1 MAISKKSSN
10 TTGFLKC
17 QFHTHAIGDALDHIS
32 HTPKELIDKAKKL
45 NYNVLSITSH
55 RTVIFTKELES
66 YAKKKGIL
74 LIPGIEFEINGKHI
88 LGINIDKKIEKIKT
102 FKELEKYKS
111 THENCLII
119 APHPFFPGKI
129 ALKKD
134 LTENIKSFDAIEY
147 SFCYTSTKNYN
158 KEAKAI
164 AKKEKLPMIAT
175 ADCHDLKNLDISYT
189 LIKSQKNTNKIIQ
202 TIKES
207 SFTNKKIKLVTQP
220 ISYFKI
226 GKIIAKQEIKNL
238 IKKLFK

>member
-1 MAISKKSSN
+1 LIKKN
-10 TTGFLKC
+10 KIPKGFLKC
-17 QFHTHAIGDALDHIS
+17 QFHTHAEGDALDHIS
-32 HTPKELIDKAKKL
+32 HTPKELVDEAKKL
-45 NYNVLSITSH
+45 GYSVLSITSH

-66 YAKKKGIL
+66 YAKRKGIL

-102 FKELEKYKS
+102 FEELKKYKS

-119 APHPFFPGKI
+119 APHPFFPLGVT
-129 ALKKD
+129 LKKD
-134 LTENIKSFDAIEY
+134 LTDNINLFDAIEY

-158 KEAKAI
+158 KDAISI

-189 LIKSQKNTNKIIQ
+189 FIKSQKNTDKIIK

-207 SFTNKKIKLVTQP
+207 SFSNKKIKLVTKP

-226 GKIIAKQEIKNL
+226 AKIIGKQEIKNF
-238 IKKLFK
+238 FKR

>member
-1 MAISKKSSN
+1 MKQKNKILK
-10 TTGFLKC
+10 GFLKC
-17 QFHTHAIGDALDHIS
+17 QFHTHAIGDILDHIS
-32 HTPKELIDKAKKL
+32 HTPEELIDEAKKL
-45 NYNVLSITSH
+45 GYNVLSITSH

-102 FKELEKYKS
+102 FKELERYKS
-111 THENCLII
+111 TNKNCLII
-119 APHPFFPGKI
+119 AAHPFFPGSMT
-129 ALKKD
+129 LKED
-134 LTENIKSFDAIEY
+134 LIENIKLFDAIEY

-158 KEAKAI
+158 KKAVI
-164 AKKEKLPMIAT
+164 LARKEKTPMIST

-189 LIKSQKNTNKIIQ
+189 LIKSQKNTIKIID
-202 TIKES
+202 TIKKS
-207 SFTNKKIKLVTQP
+207 SFSNKKIKLITTP